1 MVQYPVS
8 SVARTFTWSALSAHA
23 DAFRKDAQ
31 DAQDTEGVRDRPP
44 PGTPGWR
51 ILPEPRR
58 PKAGMAL
65 NARLDHRNP
74 LVFDTHELGRRPGAL
89 QRLTRTVDAPKDLGI
104 QGVVGVPE
112 GAPVELELR
121 LESVMEGVLVT
132 GTARA
137 RAEGECVRCLEPLG
151 LELEADF
158 QEMFSYPDADD
169 RGRVKAEPADD
180 AGESAENEDRLFLED
195 GLFDLEPVL
204 RDAVVLAL
212 PMQPV
217 CQDDCP
223 GLCSQCGARLADDP
237 DHHHDAVDIR
247 WAALQGLAG
256 SLEDGEKDEMS
267 GAESGVDEKQ
277 EK

>member
-1 MVQYPVS
+1 M
-8 SVARTFTWSALSAHA
+8 
-23 DAFRKDAQ
+23 
-31 DAQDTEGVRDRPP
+31 
-44 PGTPGWR
+44 
-51 ILPEPRR
+51 
-58 PKAGMAL
+58 
-65 NARLDHRNP
+65 
-74 LVFDTHELGRRPGAL
+74 FDTHELGRRPGAL
-89 QRLTRTVDAPKDLGI
+89 QRLTREVAAPKDFGI

-137 RAEGECVRCLEPLG
+137 QAEGECVRCLEPLQ
-151 LELEADF
+151 LDVEADF

-169 RGRVKAEPADD
+169 RGRHHHGAEPGDD
-180 AGESAENEDRLFLED
+180 AEDDEDRLFLED

-217 CQDDCP
+217 CQEDCP
-223 GLCSQCGARLADDP
+223 GLCAECGARLADDP

-247 WAALQGLAG
+247 WAALQGLAD
-256 SLEDGEKDEMS
+256 SLEPGDKDEKS
-267 GAESGVDEKQ
+267 GAEAGVDEKQ

>member
-1 MVQYPVS
+1 
-8 SVARTFTWSALSAHA
+8 
-23 DAFRKDAQ
+23 
-31 DAQDTEGVRDRPP
+31 
-44 PGTPGWR
+44 
-51 ILPEPRR
+51 
-58 PKAGMAL
+58 MAPH
-65 NARLDHRNP
+65 ARLDHRNP
-74 LVFDTHELGRRPGAL
+74 FVFDTHELGRRPGAL
-89 QRLTRTVDAPKDLGI
+89 LRLTRTVDAPEDFGI
-104 QGVVGVPE
+104 KGVIGVPQ

-137 RAEGECVRCLEPLG
+137 QAEGECVRCLEPVEQ
-151 LELEADF
+151 ELEADF
-158 QEMFSYPDADD
+158 QELFSYPDADD
-169 RGRVKAEPADD
+169 RGRVIAEPGDD
-180 AGESAENEDRLFLED
+180 AEDDEDRFFIED

-217 CQDDCP
+217 CQDDCL
-223 GLCSQCGARLADDP
+223 GLCSECGARLTDDP

-256 SLEDGEKDEMS
+256 SMKDGEKDEMS
-267 GAESGVDEKQ
+267 GADAEAGVDEKQ

>member
-1 MVQYPVS
+1 M
-8 SVARTFTWSALSAHA
+8 AH
-23 DAFRKDAQ
+23 
-31 DAQDTEGVRDRPP
+31 
-44 PGTPGWR
+44 
-51 ILPEPRR
+51 
-58 PKAGMAL
+58 
-65 NARLDHRNP
+65 NARLDHRDP

-89 QRLTRTVDAPKDLGI
+89 QRLTRTVPAPRDLGI
-104 QGVVGVPE
+104 QSVIAVPE
-112 GAPVELELR
+112 GAPVELDIR

-137 RAEGECVRCLEPLG
+137 RAEGECVRCLEPVG

-158 QEMFSYPDADD
+158 QELFSYPNADD
-169 RGRVKAEPADD
+169 RGRVIAEPGDD
-180 AGESAENEDRLFLED
+180 AEDDEDRFFLED
-195 GLFDLEPVL
+195 GLFDLEPLL

-223 GLCSQCGARLADDP
+223 GLCSECGARLADDP

-267 GAESGVDEKQ
+267 GDATRSARVDEKQ

>member
-1 MVQYPVS
+1 MV
-8 SVARTFTWSALSAHA
+8 
-23 DAFRKDAQ
+23 
-31 DAQDTEGVRDRPP
+31 
-44 PGTPGWR
+44 
-51 ILPEPRR
+51 
-58 PKAGMAL
+58 L

-89 QRLTRTVDAPKDLGI
+89 QRLTRSIEAPRDLGI
-104 QGVVGVPE
+104 KGVIGVPE

-137 RAEGECVRCLEPLG
+137 TAEGECVRCLEPLEQ
-151 LELEADF
+151 ELVAEY

-169 RGRVKAEPADD
+169 RGRVKAEPGDD
-180 AGESAENEDRLFLED
+180 AEDDEDRLRLED
-195 GLFDLEPVL
+195 GMFDLESVL

-223 GLCSQCGARLADDP
+223 GLCSECGARLADDP

-267 GAESGVDEKQ
+267 GAEPGVDEKQ

>member
-1 MVQYPVS
+1 
-8 SVARTFTWSALSAHA
+8 
-23 DAFRKDAQ
+23 
-31 DAQDTEGVRDRPP
+31 
-44 PGTPGWR
+44 
-51 ILPEPRR
+51 
-58 PKAGMAL
+58 MAL

-89 QRLTRTVDAPKDLGI
+89 QRLTRTIDAPKDLGI
-104 QGVVGVPE
+104 QGVIGVPE
-112 GAPVELELR
+112 GTPMELALR
-121 LESVMEGVLVT
+121 LESVMDGVLVT

-137 RAEGECVRCLEPLG
+137 SAKGECVRCLEPLEQV
-151 LELEADF
+151 LAADF

-169 RGRVKAEPADD
+169 RGRPKAEPVDD
-180 AGESAENEDRLFLED
+180 AEDDEDTLFLED

-223 GLCSQCGARLADDP
+223 GLCSECGARLADDP
-237 DHHHDAVDIR
+237 EHHHDAVDIR

-256 SLEDGEKDEMS
+256 SLEDGEKDELS
-267 GAESGVDEKQ
+267 GAEPGVDEKQ

>member
-1 MVQYPVS
+1 
-8 SVARTFTWSALSAHA
+8 
-23 DAFRKDAQ
+23 
-31 DAQDTEGVRDRPP
+31 
-44 PGTPGWR
+44 
-51 ILPEPRR
+51 
-58 PKAGMAL
+58 MAL

-89 QRLTRTVDAPKDLGI
+89 QRLTREIDAPKDLGL
-104 QGVVGVPE
+104 QGVIGVPE

-137 RAEGECVRCLEPLG
+137 SAKGECVRCLEPL
-151 LELEADF
+151 EQQLEADF

-180 AGESAENEDRLFLED
+180 AEEDEDRLFIED

-217 CQDDCP
+217 CQDDCE
-223 GLCSQCGARLADDP
+223 GLCSECGVRLADEP
-237 DHHHDAVDIR
+237 GHHHDAVDIR

-256 SLEDGEKDEMS
+256 SLQDGEKDELG
-267 GAESGVDEKQ
+267 GAEPGVDEKQ

>member
-1 MVQYPVS
+1 
-8 SVARTFTWSALSAHA
+8 
-23 DAFRKDAQ
+23 
-31 DAQDTEGVRDRPP
+31 
-44 PGTPGWR
+44 
-51 ILPEPRR
+51 
-58 PKAGMAL
+58 MAS

-74 LVFDTHELGRRPGAL
+74 LVIDTHELGRRPGAL
-89 QRLTRTVDAPKDLGI
+89 QRLTREVDAPKDLGI

-112 GAPVELELR
+112 GAPMELELR

-137 RAEGECVRCLEPLG
+137 TAEGECVRCLEPVE

-169 RGRVKAEPADD
+169 RGRVIAEPGDD
-180 AGESAENEDRLFLED
+180 AEDDEDRLYVED
-195 GLFDLEPVL
+195 GLIDLEPVL

-217 CQDDCP
+217 CQEDCP
-223 GLCSQCGARLADDP
+223 GLCSECGARLADDP

-247 WAALQGLAG
+247 WAALQGFADSSEAG
-256 SLEDGEKDEMS
+256 DKDEMS
-267 GAESGVDEKQ
+267 GAEAGVDEKQ

>member
-1 MVQYPVS
+1 
-8 SVARTFTWSALSAHA
+8 
-23 DAFRKDAQ
+23 
-31 DAQDTEGVRDRPP
+31 
-44 PGTPGWR
+44 
-51 ILPEPRR
+51 
-58 PKAGMAL
+58 MAPH
-65 NARLDHRNP
+65 ARLDHRNP
-74 LVFDTHELGRRPGAL
+74 FVFDTHELGRRPGAL
-89 QRLTRTVDAPKDLGI
+89 QRLTRTIDGPEDFGI
-104 QGVVGVPE
+104 KGVIGVPQ

-137 RAEGECVRCLEPLG
+137 QAEGECVRCLEPVG
-151 LELEADF
+151 QELEADF
-158 QEMFSYPDADD
+158 QELFSYPDADD
-169 RGRVKAEPADD
+169 RGRVIAEPGDD
-180 AGESAENEDRLFLED
+180 AEDDEDRFFIED

-217 CQDDCP
+217 CQDDCL
-223 GLCSQCGARLADDP
+223 GLCSECGARLTDDP

-256 SLEDGEKDEMS
+256 SMKDGEKDEMS
-267 GAESGVDEKQ
+267 GADAEAGVDEKQ

>member
-1 MVQYPVS
+1 M
-8 SVARTFTWSALSAHA
+8 
-23 DAFRKDAQ
+23 
-31 DAQDTEGVRDRPP
+31 
-44 PGTPGWR
+44 
-51 ILPEPRR
+51 
-58 PKAGMAL
+58 
-65 NARLDHRNP
+65 
-74 LVFDTHELGRRPGAL
+74 FDTHELGRRPGAL
-89 QRLTRTVDAPKDLGI
+89 QRLTRTIDAPADLGI
-104 QGVVGVPE
+104 QGVIGVPE

-137 RAEGECVRCLEPLG
+137 QAEGECVRCLEPLEQS
-151 LELEADF
+151 LAADF
-158 QEMFSYPDADD
+158 QEMFSYHDADD
-169 RGRVKAEPADD
+169 RGRAKAEPADD
-180 AGESAENEDRLFLED
+180 AAESADSEDMLFIED

-223 GLCSQCGARLADDP
+223 GLCSQCGVRLADDP

-256 SLEDGEKDEMS
+256 SSGDGEKDELS
-267 GAESGVDEKQ
+267 GGALPSAHADEKQ